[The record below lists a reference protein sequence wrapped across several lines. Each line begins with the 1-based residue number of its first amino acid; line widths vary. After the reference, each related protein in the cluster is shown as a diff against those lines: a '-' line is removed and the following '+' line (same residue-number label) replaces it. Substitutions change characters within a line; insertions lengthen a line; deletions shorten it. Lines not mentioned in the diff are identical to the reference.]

1 MHIYHS
7 HRNLPPAE
15 EARQPLGLL
24 GHFELPPLWTA
35 TCPSE
40 QSRSHHRDDDGDND
54 DEVDGHVQRVLPTV
68 MIMVM
73 VLANAGQLEAFLLKL
88 IMVMMLLLNFNFMLL
103 NLLNLNQ
110 FKVIMIFTV

>member
-15 EARQPLGLL
+15 EARQLLGLL

-40 QSRSHHRDDDGDND
+40 QSRSHHQGDDGDCD
-54 DEVDGHVQRVLPTV
+54 DEVDGHVQQVLLTV

-73 VLANAGQLEAFLLKL
+73 VLTGQLEAFLLKL
-88 IMVMMLLLNFNFMLL
+88 IMVMMLL
-103 NLLNLNQ
+103 
-110 FKVIMIFTV
+110 

>member
-40 QSRSHHRDDDGDND
+40 QSRSHHRDDDGDCDDYD
-54 DEVDGHVQRVLPTV
+54 DEVDGHVQRVLLTV

-88 IMVMMLLLNFNFMLL
+88 IMVMMLL
-103 NLLNLNQ
+103 
-110 FKVIMIFTV
+110 T

>member
-1 MHIYHS
+1 M
-7 HRNLPPAE
+7 
-15 EARQPLGLL
+15 GLL

-40 QSRSHHRDDDGDND
+40 QSRSHHRDDDGDCGDYD
-54 DEVDGHVQRVLPTV
+54 DEVDGHVQRVLLTV

-88 IMVMMLLLNFNFMLL
+88 IMVMMLLLNLL
-103 NLLNLNQ
+103 TYYAIKLIKL
-110 FKVIMIFTV
+110 KPI

>member
-15 EARQPLGLL
+15 EARQLLGLL

-40 QSRSHHRDDDGDND
+40 QSRSHHRDDDGDCDDGDYD
-54 DEVDGHVQRVLPTV
+54 DEVDGHVQRVLLTV

-88 IMVMMLLLNFNFMLL
+88 IMVMMLLLNFNLL
-103 NLLNLNQ
+103 CY
-110 FKVIMIFTV
+110 